1 MLGVGALKK
10 ITDGK
15 NIGPPYTMAILKTVA
30 SEFTRLNSEKI
41 AKAYE

>member
-10 ITDGK
+10 ITGGK
-15 NIGPPYTMAILKTVA
+15 SIGLPYTMAILKTVA
-30 SEFTRLNSEKI
+30 SELTRLNSEKI